1 MEDGYQWKFDDTI
14 FDKLGFSHMTKNQ
27 AFELKCNLGIIYGT
41 ESNMMTDEILNF
53 MRENVPEGTPM
64 LAIEKAA
71 HHVLLDQPFHL
82 AKALNEFAKKW
93 V

>member
-53 MRENVPEGTPM
+53 MRENVPKGTPM
-64 LAIEKAA
+64 LAIERL
-71 HHVLLDQPFHL
+71 HIMFCWTSH
-82 AKALNEFAKKW
+82 
-93 V
+93 